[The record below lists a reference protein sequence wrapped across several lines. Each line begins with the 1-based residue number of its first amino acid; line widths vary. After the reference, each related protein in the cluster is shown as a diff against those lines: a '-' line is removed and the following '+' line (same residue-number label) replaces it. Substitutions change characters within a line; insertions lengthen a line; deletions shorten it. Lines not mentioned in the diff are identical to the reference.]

1 MTAGRTRIKICG
13 LSRMEDISYVN
24 EALPDYCGFVIGVP
38 TSRRNVTVEQL
49 VSLKERLSDRICPVG
64 VFVNADQELVAE
76 LLNGGVI
83 DIAQLHGREDEI
95 YIRRL
100 RDLTD
105 KPLIKAFSVQNL
117 SDLETAEKSSAD
129 LVLLDHGKGGTGA
142 SFEWELLRHWKNIGS
157 SGCGKEYY
165 DMKKGRYGIHG
176 GQYIPETLMN
186 AVNELEEAYNYYKN
200 DEQFNEELTR
210 LLNEYAG
217 RPSRLYYAERMSE
230 DLGGAKIYLKR
241 EDLNH
246 TGAHK
251 INNVLGQVLL
261 AKKMGK
267 TRVIA
272 ETGAGQ
278 HGVATATA
286 AALMGMECEVFMGE
300 EDTKRQALNVYRMR
314 LLGAQ
319 VHAVTTGTAT
329 LKDAVSETMR
339 EWTRRIGDTHYVLG
353 SCMGPHPFPEIVR
366 DFQAVISKEIKE
378 QLMEKEGKLPD
389 AVLACVGGGSNAIG
403 AFYHFINDKSVRLIG
418 CEAAGRGVNTAE
430 TAATIAT
437 GKPGIF
443 HGMKSY
449 FCQDEFGQIAPVYSI
464 SAGLDYPGI
473 GPEHAALYDS
483 GRAEY
488 VAVTDDEAVDAFEYL
503 ARTEGIIPAIESAHA
518 VAYARRLAPRMSKEQ
533 IMVINISGR
542 GDKDCAA
549 IARYRGEDI
558 YE

>member
-1 MTAGRTRIKICG
+1 MKTYQVDKNGYYGEFGGA
-13 LSRMEDISYVN
+13 YVP
-24 EALPDYCGFVIGVP
+24 EILHQC
-38 TSRRNVTVEQL
+38 VENLQNTYLQVLESDSFKEEFDQL
-49 VSLKERLSDRICPVG
+49 
-64 VFVNADQELVAE
+64 
-76 LLNGGVI
+76 
-83 DIAQLHGREDEI
+83 
-95 YIRRL
+95 L
-100 RDLTD
+100 RDY
-105 KPLIKAFSVQNL
+105 V
-117 SDLETAEKSSAD
+117 
-129 LVLLDHGKGGTGA
+129 
-142 SFEWELLRHWKNIGS
+142 
-157 SGCGKEYY
+157 
-165 DMKKGRYGIHG
+165 
-176 GQYIPETLMN
+176 
-186 AVNELEEAYNYYKN
+186 
-200 DEQFNEELTR
+200 
-210 LLNEYAG
+210 G
-217 RPSRLYYAERMSE
+217 RPSPLYLAKRLSE
-230 DLGGAKIYLKR
+230 KYGCNIYLKR

-286 AALMGMECEVFMGE
+286 AALMDMECEIFMGK
-300 EDTKRQALNVYRMR
+300 EDTERQALNVYRMR
-314 LLGAQ
+314 LLGAK

-339 EWTRRIGDTHYVLG
+339 EWTKRIEDTHYVLG
-353 SCMGPHPFPEIVR
+353 SCMGPHPFPQIVR

-403 AFYHFINDKSVRLIG
+403 AFYNFIEDESVRLIG
-418 CEAAGRGVNTAE
+418 CEAAGRGINTAE

-437 GKPGIF
+437 GKLGIF

-449 FCQDEFGQIAPVYSI
+449 FCQDEYGQIAPVYSI

-473 GPEHAALYDS
+473 GPEHADLYDK

-488 VAVTDDEAVDAFEYL
+488 VAITDDEAVDAFEYL
-503 ARTEGIIPAIESAHA
+503 SRTEGIIPAIESAHA
-518 VAYARRLAPRMSKEQ
+518 VAYARKLAPTMKKDQ
-533 IMVINISGR
+533 IIVINISGR

-558 YE
+558 HE